1 MNIRVGAAA
10 AQAAPGLR
18 DLRAELGIPEAYEP
32 DVLAE
37 AERAAA
43 DGPWLAA
50 DRQDARDLPMVTLDP
65 PGSLDLDQAFHLARS
80 RTGFVVHY
88 AIADVA
94 AFVRPGSALDE
105 STHRRGVTYYGPDGR
120 FGLHPPV
127 LSEGAASLLPGQ
139 ERPAVLWRMELDE
152 DGVLGEVDV
161 RRAVVRSRAQL
172 TYEDVQRDLDGGRA
186 TEMLTLLP
194 QVGARR
200 LDLQIARGG
209 AALDVPEQEVTHD
222 GDRYRL
228 VYRAPL
234 PVEEHNAQLSLM
246 TGMAAARLQRE
257 AGVGIWRT
265 LPPAPDEELTRL
277 RRVAHGLGLDWR
289 AGQSYGAFAA
299 TLDATR
305 RADAAFATEAT
316 RLFRGAGY
324 EPFGTAASPRLPQGG
339 VHSAIGAEYA
349 HVTAPLR
356 RLVDR
361 YASEVALS
369 RVSGT
374 PIPEWVLARL
384 EALPSQMGSAT
395 QRASAYER
403 GSLDLLEALILSSRI
418 GEVFEGMVVATRPAS
433 AKDSGGVEGQVRATV
448 LLSNPA
454 VRAKVIGPAQ
464 ALTPGNAAR
473 VRVVAADVSRRRI
486 DLALA

>member
-1 MNIRVGAAA
+1 M
-10 AQAAPGLR
+10 
-18 DLRAELGIPEAYEP
+18 
-32 DVLAE
+32 
-37 AERAAA
+37 
-43 DGPWLAA
+43 
-50 DRQDARDLPMVTLDP
+50 
-65 PGSLDLDQAFHLARS
+65 
-80 RTGFVVHY
+80 
-88 AIADVA
+88 
-94 AFVRPGSALDE
+94 
-105 STHRRGVTYYGPDGR
+105 
-120 FGLHPPV
+120 
-127 LSEGAASLLPGQ
+127 
-139 ERPAVLWRMELDE
+139 
-152 DGVLGEVDV
+152 
-161 RRAVVRSRAQL
+161 
-172 TYEDVQRDLDGGRA
+172 
-186 TEMLTLLP
+186 
-194 QVGARR
+194 
-200 LDLQIARGG
+200 
-209 AALDVPEQEVTHD
+209 
-222 GDRYRL
+222 
-228 VYRAPL
+228 
-234 PVEEHNAQLSLM
+234 
-246 TGMAAARLQRE
+246 
-257 AGVGIWRT
+257 
-265 LPPAPDEELTRL
+265 
-277 RRVAHGLGLDWR
+277 
-289 AGQSYGAFAA
+289 
-299 TLDATR
+299 
-305 RADAAFATEAT
+305 
-316 RLFRGAGY
+316 
-324 EPFGTAASPRLPQGG
+324 
-339 VHSAIGAEYA
+339 HSAIGAEYA